1 MKVITHRPILVLT
14 PDEKEI
20 LEEARTILD
29 KFTDEDAEIVDE
41 ILDNAGYSYNNACDA
56 YHTIGAILDEA
67 TTANSDEAKHLVV
80 EYTTELVIG

>member
-56 YHTIGAILDEA
+56 YYTIGAILDEA